1 MNPFSPDAG
10 GDAPLNR
17 NAYDLSHSNL
27 FTTEFGRIM
36 PIYHQE
42 VIPGDTI
49 KINSVNLD
57 IQGMPTYF
65 PLLSKLNVSVSYY
78 YCRNR
83 CVHDEFED
91 FIFHTK
97 DIECPWLKM
106 SEQSA
111 KLMIGNGRLMESF
124 GVPSVLYSSSQVN
137 DYTSPVY
144 LRNTINNNS
153 FLGFSPINIYS
164 FFEQTYFYG
173 QSFNSFINYK
183 SQLSV
188 FEINSTFEPLVPFTL
203 THSSDLLSQGFV
215 IVLTTKDDRFIS
227 SGYGSLVQETA
238 QSGIYTSTF
247 VQFPRGDLSDACK
260 LYLYT
265 PFNVN
270 SNYIFSYTYRS
281 VNDIDATDSSFISNN
296 PFVGSNPLVRL
307 NAFLPRHY
315 EMICN
320 YYYRND
326 KNNPYILNG
335 EVQYNEFIPTHASG
349 PDTNVYDYHYRNW
362 ELDMFTSATQ
372 SPQFGDAPL
381 VGLTYNPLAESAT
394 LTFQGAIG
402 DGEVKDYNV
411 QVGVDTNGN
420 IASIANFDKDIPSAN
435 LSRLTEMINYGVSI
449 NDLRVTNSFQRFLEN
464 TLRRGLRYRNQL
476 RSHFRTSVDY
486 PDIDIPQYIGGFSG
500 PLTAVRNENMTASEF
515 ANLGDFNGSLFG
527 NLQLQ
532 HPINVHCPEHGFII
546 GLMTIT
552 PVPAYPQSLDMSL
565 SKTSPFDYFL
575 PEFGK
580 IGHVPVHYSTVMPL
594 QNGRDQSPDDVFG
607 YQRAWFDYMQR
618 LDEVHGDFRTSLRQF
633 TLARFFAERPELS
646 EDFTT
651 VHPEELNQVFITE
664 NIADKY
670 GSNSKFLC
678 RINHGVTAL
687 RPIPL
692 IGTPSLE

>member
-78 YCRNR
+78 YARNR

-91 FIFHTK
+91 FIFNTK
-97 DIECPWLKM
+97 DVECPWLQFNQATANIM
-106 SEQSA
+106 LRNGG
-111 KLMIGNGRLMESF
+111 LMDSF
-124 GVPSVLYSSSQVN
+124 GVPTIVYSGQTFEASVSRYFFYNYVNRPVFSAVNYYLYLTRNLSVGDLVREPN
-137 DYTSPVY
+137 YTVTSYYFDIKQSFAVTKEIY
-144 LRNTINNNS
+144 LRASGTN
-153 FLGFSPINIYS
+153 
-164 FFEQTYFYG
+164 
-173 QSFNSFINYK
+173 
-183 SQLSV
+183 LSV
-188 FEINSTFEPLVPFTL
+188 PFVLVFAKK
-203 THSSDLLSQGFV
+203 S
-215 IVLTTKDDRFIS
+215 KDGLRYVNASYGNLIQDTAS
-227 SGYGSLVQETA
+227 SGRLKFSF
-238 QSGIYTSTF
+238 S
-247 VQFPRGDLSDACK
+247 QFPRGDISQADTVL
-260 LYLYT
+260 LFT
-265 PFNVN
+265 
-270 SNYIFSYTYRS
+270 SNYGNIDSIILDYSYSITQ
-281 VNDIDATDSSFISNN
+281 DLDAISPQIYSDN
-296 PFVGSNPLVRL
+296 PFVGNNPLIRL

-402 DGEVKDYNV
+402 DGEVKDYQV
-411 QVGVDTNGN
+411 QVGVDTQGN

-500 PLTAVRNENMTASEF
+500 PLTSVRNENMTASEF

-532 HPINVHCPEHGFII
+532 HPINIHCPEHGFII

-552 PVPAYPQSLDMSL
+552 PVPAYPQSLDMAL
-565 SKTSPFDYFL
+565 SKTSPFDFFL

-594 QNGRDQSPDDVFG
+594 QNGDSQSPDDVFG